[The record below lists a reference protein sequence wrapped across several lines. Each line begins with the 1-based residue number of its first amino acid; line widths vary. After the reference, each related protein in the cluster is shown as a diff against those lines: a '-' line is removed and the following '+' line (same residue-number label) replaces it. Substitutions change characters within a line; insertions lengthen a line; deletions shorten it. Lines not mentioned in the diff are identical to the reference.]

1 MLGDCQVTCVPPV
14 IAWEAFPVIHAGA
27 LRRGSW
33 RGIAL
38 TGSAQGFHDRFSFL
52 LAPSGTALKA
62 VSDHGIPIRVMTSQ
76 AWFTGVEPGRSGRNG
91 RFLSGRQ
98 LHLYSPLA

>member
-1 MLGDCQVTCVPPV
+1 MLGDCQVTGVSPV
-14 IAWEAFPVIHAGA
+14 IAWEAFPVVHAGA
-27 LRRGSW
+27 LRRCSW

-62 VSDHGIPIRVMTSQ
+62 VSDHGIPIRVMPSQ
-76 AWFTGVEPGRSGRNG
+76 AWFAGVETGRSGFNG
-91 RFLSGRQ
+91 GFLGCRH
-98 LHLYSPLA
+98 LH